1 MTKSKTFKKTLSFI
15 LVYMIFSLTI
25 FIGFFALNF
34 YLGKGVKIAET
45 LPNSKNLDYQEVD
58 WEGLNKIKGYGL
70 LVDSKGNILKSFNR
84 DLSGKIDLF
93 QVLGYS
99 NYENTD
105 TSLFSYDTREGN
117 KLLLLFPKTSLSLNP
132 TININSNIPGGNL
145 TVGSL
150 VLVFLGLYILGTY
163 LLIRRLGRFFQ
174 AEQKRAY
181 IKELAEKDRLFSG
194 LAHDMK
200 TPLTAIIGYN
210 QALEDGLI
218 PKDQELAYYEKIQ
231 KSAYTLKSRLDSLMD
246 FSSLG
251 SPGSYKMERGDI
263 LEAVRRYVGHAYF
276 YFQDA
281 GVFINI
287 DFGDQESFYQVFDP
301 DLVDRL
307 LQNILQNTID
317 HQDKPVQINISFK
330 DKTLFIKDTGKEIP
344 KDLWENIFNPMVTG
358 EESRTGEKNRGL
370 GLANVKRICQIHNW
384 QVFYNAKG
392 FQIKFS

>member
-1 MTKSKTFKKTLSFI
+1 MTKSKTFKKTLGFI
-15 LVYMIFSLTI
+15 LVYMAFSLVL

-34 YLGKGVKIAET
+34 YLGQGTKLAGT
-45 LPNSKNLDYQEVD
+45 LPATEEIAYQDLD
-58 WEGLNKIKGYGL
+58 WEDLNKIKGYGL
-70 LVDSKGNILKSFNR
+70 LVDSQGNILKSFNK

-93 QVLGYS
+93 QVLAYS

-105 TSLFSYDTREGN
+105 TSLFSYDTIEGN
-117 KLLLLFPKTSLSLNP
+117 KLLLLFPKTSLALNP

-145 TVGSL
+145 TVGGL
-150 VLVFLGLYILGTY
+150 VLAFLGLYILGTY
-163 LLIRRLGRFFQ
+163 LIIKRLGKFFQ

-181 IKELAEKDRLFSG
+181 IEELAEKDRLFSG

-210 QALEDGLI
+210 QALNDGLI
-218 PKDQELAYYEKIQ
+218 ARDQEKAYYEKIQ
-231 KSAYTLKSRLDSLMD
+231 KSAYTLKSRLDGLMD

-263 LEAVRRYVGHAYF
+263 LEAVRRYVGHAYG
-276 YFQDA
+276 YFQEA
-281 GVFINI
+281 GVGVNI
-287 DFGDQESFYQVFDP
+287 DFGDQESFYQAFDP

-317 HQDKPVQINISFK
+317 HQDKPVEINISFK

-344 KDLWENIFNPMVTG
+344 KDLWETIFNSMVTG

-384 QVFYNAKG
+384 QVFYNEKG